1 MDATETLTASRKPQ
15 RPDPGTQGGRGG
27 RREKR
32 KQEIRGRIQEA
43 AYALFKDRGI
53 KDTSIEQ
60 ICVAADVARRTF
72 YGYYPDKQALLRELS
87 RTRVF
92 NTAEGMIEE
101 IMTNHH
107 TTRARVS
114 AMIDY
119 MEGNIASYSDI
130 DRKLI
135 LVVPSSL
142 EEENYLRDISLSI
155 QDQFREVF
163 RAGQTSGDL
172 SQRYSPD
179 ILSEMI
185 VGTLNN
191 VLTSWAT
198 RNDYPVFDKLE
209 EARAL
214 FDGIL
219 SQT

>member
-1 MDATETLTASRKPQ
+1 MDATETLTT
-15 RPDPGTQGGRGG
+15 RPGFG

-32 KQEIRGRIQEA
+32 KQEIRTRIQDA
-43 AYALFKDRGI
+43 AYELFRTAGI

-60 ICVAADVARRTF
+60 ICTAADVARRTF
-72 YGYYPDKQALLRELS
+72 YGHYPDKQALLRELS
-87 RTRVF
+87 RDRVF

-101 IMTNHH
+101 VMNNHH

-119 MEGNIASYSDI
+119 MEDNISTYSDI

-142 EEENYLRDISLSI
+142 EEDNHLRDISVNI
-155 QDQFREVF
+155 QDHFREVF
-163 RAGQTSGDL
+163 RAGQNAGDL
-172 SQRYSPD
+172 SKQYSAD
-179 ILSEMI
+179 ILADMI

-191 VLTSWAT
+191 VMTSWALST
-198 RNDYPVFDKLE
+198 DYPIFDKLE

-219 SQT
+219 SPP

>member
-1 MDATETLTASRKPQ
+1 MNTTLQ
-15 RPDPGTQGGRGG
+15 DPLQSKDVTLNPG

-32 KQEIRGRIQEA
+32 KLEIRNRIQEA
-43 AYALFKDRGI
+43 AYALFKAQGI

-60 ICVAADVARRTF
+60 VCTGADVARRTF

-92 NTAEGMIEE
+92 RTAEGMIEE
-101 IMTNHH
+101 IMSNHQ
-107 TTRARVS
+107 TTRGRVS

-119 MEGNIASYSDI
+119 MAGNIADYSDI

-135 LVVPSSL
+135 LVVPSSF
-142 EEENYLRDISLSI
+142 EDENHLRDISISI

-163 RAGQTSGDL
+163 AAGQASGDL
-172 SQRYSPD
+172 SQQYSPD

-191 VLTSWAT
+191 VMTNWALSE
-198 RNDYPVFDKLE
+198 NYPIFDKLE
-209 EARAL
+209 EARVL
-214 FDGIL
+214 FEGIL
-219 SQT
+219 SQA

>member
-1 MDATETLTASRKPQ
+1 MDATQTLATQALVSQ
-15 RPDPGTQGGRGG
+15 TRPG

-32 KQEIRGRIQEA
+32 KQEIRTRIQDA
-43 AYALFKDRGI
+43 AYTLFKQQGI
-53 KDTSIEQ
+53 RDTSVEQ
-60 ICVAADVARRTF
+60 ICADADVARRTF

-87 RTRVF
+87 RSRVF

-101 IMTNHH
+101 IMNNHS

-119 MEGNIASYSDI
+119 MEGNIATYSDI
-130 DRKLI
+130 DRQLI
-135 LVVPSSL
+135 LVVPSSN
-142 EEENYLRDISLSI
+142 EEDNHLRDISLSI
-155 QDQFREVF
+155 QDHFCEVF
-163 RAGQTSGDL
+163 RAGQDSGDL
-172 SQRYSPD
+172 SRQYSPD

-191 VLTSWAT
+191 IMSSWARST
-198 RNDYPVFDKLE
+198 DYPIVNKLE

-219 SQT
+219 SQA